1 MEGRPTTAEP
11 YEAMALLRVLADRGQ
26 TVFSVS
32 EARDAAGEAGVA
44 PSYLKVVLR
53 RLRDGGWIQRIKRGT
68 YAMTGGMPGL
78 PPELHP
84 FAVGM
89 ALVDPCAISGWAALN
104 HHGLTEQIPRVISL
118 TTPKRIATPAMRGA
132 VQTAPSTWRVAEHDF
147 EIVSVVPVHFF
158 GYEEIW
164 MGEARVKIFDR
175 ERALLDCF
183 ALPRRFG
190 GVSEGLAIVEQY
202 LRELDVPRLVVH
214 AQRYGKDAVIKRIGY
229 ALEIAGADPS
239 VIEPLRRHP
248 VKGYRL
254 LDPTKPKR
262 GRRDGRWG
270 LQDNLRPDAPR

>member
-1 MEGRPTTAEP
+1 MGADSPVEP
-11 YEAMALLRVLADRGQ
+11 YEGMALLRSLANRGQ
-26 TVFSVS
+26 AVFTVPD
-32 EARDAAGEAGVA
+32 AREVADEAGVA

-53 RLRDGGWIQRIKRGT
+53 RLRESGWIQRIKRGT

-89 ALVDPCAISGWAALN
+89 ALVDPCVISGWAALN
-104 HHGLTEQIPRVISL
+104 HHGLTEQIPRIVSL

-132 VQTAPSTWRVAEHDF
+132 VQTAPSTWRVAEHEF
-147 EIVSVVPVHFF
+147 EIVSVVPAHFF
-158 GYEEIW
+158 GYEETW
-164 MGEARVKIFDR
+164 LGEARVKIFDR

-190 GVSEGLAIVEQY
+190 GVSEGLAIVEQH
-202 LRELDVPRLVVH
+202 LRELDVKHLVAH
-214 AQRYGKDAVIKRIGY
+214 AQHYGKDAVIKRIGY
-229 ALEIAGADPS
+229 ALELAGADPS
-239 VIEPLRRHP
+239 LLDPLRRHP

>member
-1 MEGRPTTAEP
+1 MGTDSPVEP
-11 YEAMALLRVLADRGQ
+11 YESMALLRSLADRGQ
-26 TVFSVS
+26 AVFTVPD
-32 EARDAAGEAGVA
+32 AREVAEEVGIA
-44 PSYLKVVLR
+44 PSYLKTVLR
-53 RLRDGGWIQRIKRGT
+53 RLRESGWIQRIKRGT
-68 YAMTGGMPGL
+68 YAMTGGLPGF
-78 PPELHP
+78 PPELPP

-104 HHGLTEQIPRVISL
+104 HHGLTEQIPRVITL

-147 EIVSVVPVHFF
+147 EIVSVVTAHFF
-158 GYEEIW
+158 GYEETW
-164 MGEARVKIFDR
+164 VGEARVKVFDR

-190 GVSEGLAIVEQY
+190 GVSEGLAIVEQH
-202 LRELDVPRLVVH
+202 LHELDVERLVAHV
-214 AQRYGKDAVIKRIGY
+214 QRYGKDAVIKRVGY

-239 VIEPLRRHP
+239 AIDPLRRHP

-254 LDPTKPKR
+254 LDPTKAKR

-270 LQDNLRPDAPR
+270 LQNNLKVDAPR

>member
-1 MEGRPTTAEP
+1 MGDRPTAEP
-11 YEAMALLRVLADRGQ
+11 YEAMALLRSLADRGQ
-26 TVFSVS
+26 AVFTVSD
-32 EARDAAGEAGVA
+32 ARAVAGEAGVA
-44 PSYLKVVLR
+44 PSYLNVVLR
-53 RLRDGGWIQRIKRGT
+53 RLREGGWIQRIKRGT

-104 HHGLTEQIPRVISL
+104 HHGLTEQIPRVIGL
-118 TTPKRIATPAMRGA
+118 TTPKRVATPAMRGA
-132 VQTAPSTWRVAEHDF
+132 VQTAPSNWRVAEHDF
-147 EIVSVVPVHFF
+147 ELVSVVPAHFF
-158 GYEEIW
+158 GYEETW

-183 ALPRRFG
+183 ALPRKFG
-190 GVSEGLAIVEQY
+190 GVSEGLAIVEQH
-202 LRELDVPRLVVH
+202 LRELDVARLVAH
-214 AQRYGKDAVIKRIGY
+214 AQRYDKDAAIKRIGY
-229 ALEIAGADPS
+229 ALEIVGADPS
-239 VIEPLRRHP
+239 EIDPLRRRP

-262 GRRDGRWG
+262 GRRDGRWA

>member
-1 MEGRPTTAEP
+1 METGPTAEP
-11 YEAMALLRVLADRGQ
+11 YEGIALLRSLADRGQ
-26 TVFSVS
+26 AVFTVADAR
-32 EARDAAGEAGVA
+32 EAAEEVGVA
-44 PSYLKVVLR
+44 PTYLKVVLR
-53 RLRDGGWIQRIKRGT
+53 KLREGGWIQRLKRGT
-68 YAMTGGMPGL
+68 YAMTGGLPGL

-132 VQTAPSTWRVAEHDF
+132 VQTAPSTWSVAEHDF
-147 EIVSVVPVHFF
+147 EIVSVVSAHFF
-158 GYEEIW
+158 GYEEDW
-164 MGEARVKIFDR
+164 VGEARVKIFDR

-190 GVSEGLAIVEQY
+190 GVSEGLAIVEQH
-202 LRELDVPRLVVH
+202 LHELDVDRLVSH
-214 AQRYGKDAVIKRIGY
+214 AQRYGKDAVIKRVGY
-229 ALEIAGADPS
+229 ALELAGVGEAT
-239 VIEPLRRHP
+239 IESLRLHP

-262 GRRDGRWG
+262 GKRDGRWG
-270 LQDNLRPDAPR
+270 LQDNLRPDAPE